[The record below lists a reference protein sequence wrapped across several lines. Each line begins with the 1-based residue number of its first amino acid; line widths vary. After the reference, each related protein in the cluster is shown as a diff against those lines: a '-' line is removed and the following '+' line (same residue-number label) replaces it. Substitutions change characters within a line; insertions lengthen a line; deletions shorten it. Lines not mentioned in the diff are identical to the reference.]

1 MAREHL
7 ILLDWELAEGIDTGD
22 EGSKAGGGVC
32 GGGGG
37 AGLEAWVAV
46 LAPAAHSQAKHAPSH
61 AVLGGHCAASGN
73 VGMLRNKGFDDSFM
87 SNPSSVATASVVSA
101 GR

>member
-22 EGSKAGGGVC
+22 EGSKAGGG
-32 GGGGG
+32 GG

-46 LAPAAHSQAKHAPSH
+46 LASAAHSQAKHAPSH
-61 AVLGGHCAASGN
+61 AVLGGHSAASGN
-73 VGMLRNKGFDDSFM
+73 VGMLRNKGFDDYFM

-101 GR
+101 DEG